1 MATNDGKIFG
11 IPISDD
17 VQAQLN
23 IRKKLRSA
31 DTVKDAK
38 TLSYLNSRTGW
49 VTLCSSVNVL
59 QPEDQ
64 AYEQE
69 FKKMQWKFPLAQT
82 GKFSATSEYNRRV
95 KDLNSRRTK
104 RIQYLNELARKYVLT
119 GGTLSYEYKD
129 GKLKLQPGKHS
140 FDLGATPSNNSH
152 NSKYT
157 HTKET
162 GWRAMPG
169 ITDFKLKTKS
179 TYGSLIEVE
188 LGIKVNSQQ
197 DLSAIETLYFRPG
210 FDMFIQYGS
219 SIFVDQDGEI
229 GNSVGS
235 LNKYFL
241 KGTPIQTILD
251 YVPTIRK
258 NRGFHYDAFIARV
271 INFSWS
277 YATDG
282 TYDCTLK
289 LISPGEVMETISAV
303 KYDTREDK
311 TLPPKSED
319 KDKPNDFILNLLLTL
334 KSYDGKTIDYKK
346 IKENYDIP
354 EKFLIGDVER
364 DTFDICTSYTR
375 KWDETVINEDGEI
388 ETDEDGQEIKEK
400 KQENFKF
407 IPLWSLFYLL
417 NYTLIKPLLRE
428 KKDLF
433 ELNTDVTLTK
443 YITFDQH
450 ISGDPLIC
458 HRPADKKQQRYFK
471 DPNITTKQIEEDKRP
486 EPNYRIAE
494 LYPDYGYVPREAA
507 WTRKLGQ
514 SNFGEK
520 FSMDSPYFIGIGIDH
535 LIKIQEGLLESAKSN
550 TESNTSVFVLLQK
563 VINDINSALGG
574 INKLD
579 LYLDKEINKWILI
592 DRNLYEPVFKNKEI
606 PILDIVGKDSIA
618 TNFSLDSKIS
628 SKLASQLSVAATN
641 TSFPI
646 GNEGLFKYNEGTQD
660 RFLRETEIDDEGLS
674 SYTQN
679 KSAIAKSYNTAKQRI
694 ADAYTLY
701 INCQD
706 PPEDFSNISSDH
718 RHLTPY
724 LRTYYKVKKA
734 GNKERTYDGLIP
746 IDLSFTMD
754 GITGLKPGEAFSV
767 GGRILP
773 DRYNGKVGFV
783 ITQIEQSINN
793 SRWETDITT
802 KMFMLPDNEVYN
814 PLPDIDDSPIPQTFD
829 SSKIQTNVKAEYGEL
844 DDWGAYATR
853 VPVPKG
859 VNMTFNGSPVRVVSL
874 HEKVADNFQN
884 AFKEVVQV
892 YGSEELKKLRINIF
906 DGSYVR
912 RLKRGGTTHS
922 LHSWGI
928 AFDLDAANNQ
938 LRWTKDQAAFA
949 KKEYIQLLN
958 IMKKYGFYN
967 LGAEKNYDYM
977 HFQAWDPN
985 KPE

>member
-17 VQAQLN
+17 IQKQLDL
-23 IRKKLRSA
+23 RKNLRSGNNA
-31 DTVKDAK
+31 RDAK

-64 AYEQE
+64 AYEEE
-69 FKKMQWKFPLAQT
+69 FKKLQWKFPLAQT
-82 GKFSATSEYNRRV
+82 GGFDATSEYNQRV
-95 KDLNSRRTK
+95 KNLNNQRKNRNSF
-104 RIQYLNELARKYVLT
+104 LNELARQYVLS
-119 GGTLSYEYKD
+119 GGTLDFKYKD
-129 GKLKLQPGKHS
+129 GKLNRQADKRN
-140 FDLGATPSNNSH
+140 FDLGATPSNNPH
-152 NSKYT
+152 YSKYT

-169 ITDFKLKTKS
+169 ITDFKVKTKS

-197 DLSAIETLYFRPG
+197 DLSAIEVLYFRPG
-210 FDMFIQYGS
+210 FDMMVQFGS
-219 SIFVDQDGEI
+219 SLYVDQDGEI
-229 GNSVGS
+229 SKMS
-235 LNKYFL
+235 MDLTKAFL
-241 KGTPIQTILD
+241 KGAPIKKIFESI
-251 YVPTIRK
+251 PTMRK
-258 NRGFHYDAFIARV
+258 MTGYHYDALLAKV
-271 INFSWS
+271 TNFSWS

-289 LISPGEVMETISAV
+289 LVSSGEVMESISAV
-303 KYDTREDK
+303 KYDIRDNK
-311 TLPPKSED
+311 SLPPKSED
-319 KDKPNDFILNLLLTL
+319 KDKPNDFLLNLLLTL
-334 KSYDGKTIDYKK
+334 NSYDNKNVTYKK
-346 IKENYDIP
+346 IKENYDLP
-354 EKFLIGDVER
+354 NKFLIGDVER
-364 DTFDICTSYTR
+364 DKLDIVTSYTR
-375 KWDETVINEDGEI
+375 MWDETVLNEDGEV
-388 ETDEDGQEIKEK
+388 ETDGDGQEKKEK
-400 KQENFKF
+400 KKENFKF
-407 IPLWSLFYLL
+407 IPLYSLLYLI
-417 NYTLIKPLLRE
+417 NRTIIRPLLKE

-458 HRPADKKQQRYFK
+458 HRPADKKQVSYFLDPYITK
-471 DPNITTKQIEEDKRP
+471 DQIEKDKRP
-486 EPNYRIAE
+486 EPIYAIQDN
-494 LYPDYGYVPREAA
+494 YPDYGYVPREAA
-507 WTRKLGQ
+507 WSRTYGQ
-514 SNFGEK
+514 EYFGEK
-520 FSMDSPYFIGIGIDH
+520 FSMNSPYFIAVGIDH
-535 LIKIQEGLLESAKSN
+535 LIKIQEGLLDSKKQDTAN
-550 TESNTSVFVLLQK
+550 NTSIFILLKKVL
-563 VINDINSALGG
+563 NDINSALGG

-579 LYLDKEINKWILI
+579 LHLDKEINKWIVI

-606 PILDIVGKDSIA
+606 PILDIVGQNSLA

-628 SKLASQLSVAATN
+628 SKLASSLSIAASS
-641 TSFPI
+641 TSLPV
-646 GNEGLFKYNEGTQD
+646 GNEALFKYNEGTRD
-660 RFLRETEIDDEGLS
+660 RFLKEGEIDDKGLEE
-674 SYTQN
+674 YTAN
-679 KSAIAKSYNTAKQRI
+679 KSAIGKSYKKAKQRI

-706 PPEDFSNISSDH
+706 PPSDFSSISSDH
-718 RHLTPY
+718 RHLIPY
-724 LRTYYKVKKA
+724 LRTYHKVKNA
-734 GNKERTYDGLIP
+734 GNNERTYDGLIP
-746 IDLSFTMD
+746 IDLSFTLD
-754 GITGLKPGEAFSV
+754 GITGLKPGEAFSI

-783 ITQIEQSINN
+783 ITQIEQSIKS

-814 PLPDIDDSPIPQTFD
+814 PLPDIDDSLLPGKRD
-829 SSKIQTNVKAEYGEL
+829 SSKIQKNVKAEYGEL
-844 DDWGAYATR
+844 DDWEAYNTR
-853 VPVPKG
+853 VKVPKG
-859 VNMTFNGSPVRVVSL
+859 VNMTFNGTRVRYVRL
-874 HEKVADNFQN
+874 HDKVAMNFHN

-892 YGSEELKKLRINIF
+892 YGSEKLKDLRINIF

-912 RLKRGGTTHS
+912 RLKRNGTTHS

-938 LRWTKDQAAFA
+938 LKWGRDKAAFA
-949 KKEYIQLLN
+949 KKEYSELLN